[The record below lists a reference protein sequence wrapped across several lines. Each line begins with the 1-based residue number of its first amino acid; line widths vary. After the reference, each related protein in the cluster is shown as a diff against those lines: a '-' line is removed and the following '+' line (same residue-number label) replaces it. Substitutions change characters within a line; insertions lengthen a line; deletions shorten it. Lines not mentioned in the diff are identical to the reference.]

1 LSRGSLNVAD
11 ERDVF
16 EVHPLKLSLRYD
28 VSAKL
33 RMGRIE

>member
-1 LSRGSLNVAD
+1 LSRGSLIVVD
-11 ERDVF
+11 VGDVF